1 MLSAKENSQKVE
13 LYVSHLKSKQHIQV
27 RSGGLC
33 STRPNRWEEDLLTTN
48 QVPNIAARQDNIPRK
63 SRETVINKWFPE
75 SMVIAPSSG
84 TSSGQQN
91 DGSGVTR
98 RAWFDPPHRHFYRH
112 VILQQKHLQT
122 VEERALWKKEEVLA
136 SSFALFF
143 FWHSEYHI
151 YTFKKTMGW
160 PKFLSQEYHSVQFE
174 YLSGPEW
181 SVGSFLHGH
190 LVLHTS
196 Y

>member
-13 LYVSHLKSKQHIQV
+13 LHVSHLKSKQHIQV

-63 SRETVINKWFPE
+63 SRETVIKKWFPE

-91 DGSGVTR
+91 DGSGVTGT
-98 RAWFDPPHRHFYRH
+98 AWFDPPHRHFYRH
-112 VILQQKHLQT
+112 VILQLKHLQT
-122 VEERALWKKEEVLA
+122 QSRNERCGRRKFYHLVLRFFHTRSITFTPLKKPWA
-136 SSFALFF
+136 NQNFF
-143 FWHSEYHI
+143 HKNI
-151 YTFKKTMGW
+151 ILCN
-160 PKFLSQEYHSVQFE
+160 LSICIWVVR
-174 YLSGPEW
+174 GIIPR
-181 SVGSFLHGH
+181 H